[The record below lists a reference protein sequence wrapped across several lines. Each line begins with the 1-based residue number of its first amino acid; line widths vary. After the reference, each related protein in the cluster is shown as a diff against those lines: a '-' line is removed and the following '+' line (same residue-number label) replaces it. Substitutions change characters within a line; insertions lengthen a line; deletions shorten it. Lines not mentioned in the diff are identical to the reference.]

1 MEWKDRVPPVRG
13 LMALRAVA
21 EAGTFTGAAR
31 TLGWN
36 QPNVS
41 KHLQALETALDAE
54 LLRREHR
61 GNVLTPAGE
70 RALEHAT
77 TITDTYATLNR
88 EVERL
93 RAAESGRLRV
103 AASLTIGDHWLPQIL
118 MRFGQDHPGI
128 SVESRVLYG
137 REGLRQVAQGQAD
150 VALVEGDPGQSGL
163 TAQKVGEDM
172 LMVACGQSHPWAGK
186 GTLSLEEFNR
196 GRFIL
201 REQGSGTRD
210 TLDSYLEA
218 ANLPPLRP
226 ELEVGSNHAILQM
239 LKSGEHMTVLSSLTL
254 RDARHS
260 GYLVLLPVRGLNLK
274 RTFWAVRAAGART
287 LPAADT
293 FIDFLQANPPDQ
305 DPLSAEPVAAVPD
318 QAP

>member
-1 MEWKDRVPPVRG
+1 MEWNSQIPPVRG

-31 TLGWN
+31 ILGWN

-41 KHLQALETALDAE
+41 KHLQALETTLETE

-61 GNVLTPAGE
+61 GNVLTAAGE

-77 TITDTYATLNR
+77 TITNSYAALTR

-103 AASLTIGDHWLPQIL
+103 AASLTIGDHWLPQVL
-118 MRFGQDHPGI
+118 MHFGQTHPGVA
-128 SVESRVLYG
+128 VESRVLYG

-172 LMVACGQSHPWAGK
+172 LMVACGQNHPWATK
-186 GTLSLEEFNR
+186 GTLSLEEFTQ

-210 TLDSYLEA
+210 TLDHYLEA
-218 ANLPPLRP
+218 ANLAPLEP

-239 LKSGEHMTVLSSLTL
+239 LKSGEHMTVMSSLTL
-254 RDARHS
+254 RDASHS

-274 RTFWAVRAAGART
+274 RTFWAVRAAEART

-293 FIDFLQANPPDQ
+293 FIDFLQEHPPDQ
-305 DPLSAEPVAAVPD
+305 DPLAPAED
-318 QAP
+318 QAS